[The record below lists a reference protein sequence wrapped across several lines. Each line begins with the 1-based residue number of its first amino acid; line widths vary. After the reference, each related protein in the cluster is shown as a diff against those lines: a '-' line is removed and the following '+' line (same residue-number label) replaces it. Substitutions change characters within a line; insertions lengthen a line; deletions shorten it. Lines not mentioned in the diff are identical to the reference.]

1 MATSLAGLIIPN
13 GMIGFAIGMV
23 DSSMMPMLGYL
34 VDIRHSSVYG
44 SVYAIGDVGKLK
56 SFVCSF
62 SSSYLKTFD
71 LFSSSSFFVALCVG
85 YIIGPALSGVLV
97 NWFGFGGLCT
107 TTAFVCF
114 LFVPAMF
121 ALRNPPPRAG
131 LEVVNCR
138 LNPEGTV
145 KYGAYCNE
153 EEEEDEAGAGG
164 PLQGVKKNGTIP
176 NRKASKRASFE
187 MLP

>member
-1 MATSLAGLIIPN
+1 M
-13 GMIGFAIGMV
+13 
-23 DSSMMPMLGYL
+23 
-34 VDIRHSSVYG
+34 
-44 SVYAIGDVGKLK
+44 
-56 SFVCSF
+56 
-62 SSSYLKTFD
+62 KTFD
-71 LFSSSSFFVALCVG
+71 LFSFFFVALCVG
-85 YIIGPALSGVLV
+85 YIIGPALSGVLR
-97 NWFGFGGLCT
+97 FGFGGLCT

-131 LEVVNCR
+131 GGLEVANNCR

-153 EEEEDEAGAGG
+153 EEEEEGEAGAET
-164 PLQGVKKNGTIP
+164 LQGVKKNGTIP